1 MAFIGY
7 QHTQRKHGRSE
18 DTGHGLKSGWEG
30 EEGMKRAAEWLFYVR
45 GYYKFNY
52 KEESATTLGRWDI
65 IELRSPRCIGTM
77 KKVPPFLPEE
87 V

>member
-7 QHTQRKHGRSE
+7 QHTMRKHGRSE

-45 GYYKFNY
+45 GYCKFNY
-52 KEESATTLGRWDI
+52 KEESVTTLGRWGI
-65 IELRSPRCIGTM
+65 IGACCIGVI
-77 KKVPPFLPEE
+77 KKVPPFLPEIMQD
-87 V
+87 